1 MADGGAVEDVAADAL
16 SLDLRLDDLHFAALQ
31 QGLQLLP
38 VHSALKR
45 SVVNFKSKMST
56 HRSDIEVV

>member
-38 VHSALKR
+38 VHSALK

-56 HRSDIEVV
+56 